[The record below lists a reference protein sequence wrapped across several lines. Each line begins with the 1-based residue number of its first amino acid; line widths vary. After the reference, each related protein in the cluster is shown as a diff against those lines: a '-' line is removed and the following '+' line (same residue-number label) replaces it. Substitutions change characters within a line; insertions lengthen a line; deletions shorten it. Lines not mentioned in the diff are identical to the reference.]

1 MSTLYKYE
9 TSHFLA
15 RNVFVST
22 LFALCCVCS
31 YSNTSFSL
39 NSFEYFDIKNA
50 PPKLNFICP
59 PLGVYFIFRAALF
72 YILKIRYTFLMRKFQ
87 VVSPYQPSGDQ
98 GEAIEK
104 LSAGF
109 LAGDRFQTLKGV
121 TGSGKTFTMAKIIEK
136 VQRPTLII
144 SHNKTL
150 SAQLFREF
158 KSFFPNNAVEY
169 FVSYYD
175 YYQPEAYVPARDL
188 YIEKDASINDE
199 IDKLRLAATYSLM
212 ERRDVIV
219 VATVSC
225 IYGLGMPDLYK
236 DMRVHIEKGEI
247 LDLRKFER
255 DLASIQY
262 QRNDMVLDRGN
273 FRVRG
278 DVIEVYPPYM
288 ETDTAYRIELDFD
301 EVARIL
307 RFNVL
312 NRATEEELDEMQFY
326 PAKHFVVPHETLVSA
341 TERIQKELEERVE
354 TLQTAGKMI
363 EAERLKTRTTYDIE
377 MMKEMGYC
385 SGIENY
391 SGPISGR
398 KTGEPPATL
407 LHYFPDDFLCLID
420 EAHVTVPQI
429 GAMYEGDRS
438 RKQNLIDFG
447 FRLPSALDNRPL
459 KADEFWKKMNQV
471 IYVTATPRV
480 EEIKQS
486 TQVVEQIIRPTGLLD
501 PIIDVRPSEGQMED
515 IYKEVKAR
523 IEKGERSLILT
534 LTKKMAEDLTDYLL
548 GLNLKVKYIHSEIDT
563 FERVEILKS
572 LRVGEIDVLIGINL
586 LREGI
591 DLPEVSFIAILDADK
606 IGFLR
611 STTSLI
617 QIVGRAARNENGM
630 VVMYAD
636 NLTPAIKETVSETK
650 RRREIQQKYN
660 EEHGITPHTVSKAVQ
675 DILVRQQA
683 NAEEEAEIELG
694 VLKKSANLFDPKQRK
709 KLIDA
714 LKKQMSDYADRLE
727 YEQAAAVRDQIS
739 EIERTYGNGK

>member
-1 MSTLYKYE
+1 
-9 TSHFLA
+9 
-15 RNVFVST
+15 
-22 LFALCCVCS
+22 
-31 YSNTSFSL
+31 
-39 NSFEYFDIKNA
+39 
-50 PPKLNFICP
+50 
-59 PLGVYFIFRAALF
+59 
-72 YILKIRYTFLMRKFQ
+72 MRKFK
-87 VVSPYQPSGDQ
+87 VESPYQPSGDQ
-98 GEAIEK
+98 GQAIEK
-104 LSAGF
+104 LSEGF
-109 LAGDRFQTLKGV
+109 FQGNKYQTLKGV

-150 SAQLFREF
+150 SAQLYREF

-175 YYQPEAYVPARDL
+175 YYQPEAYIPSRDL
-188 YIEKDASINDE
+188 FIEKDASINRE
-199 IDKLRLAATYSLM
+199 IDAFRLKATYSLM
-212 ERRDVIV
+212 ERRDAIVI
-219 VATVSC
+219 ATVSC

-236 DMRVHIEKGEI
+236 EMRVHIEKGEI
-247 LDLRKFER
+247 FDSRKFGLEMNQ
-255 DLASIQY
+255 IQY
-262 QRNDMVLDRGN
+262 QRNDMVLERGN
-273 FRVRG
+273 FRIRG
-278 DVIEVYPPYM
+278 DVIEVFPPYM

-301 EVARIL
+301 EIATIK

-312 NRATEEELDEMQFY
+312 TREVEEEMDEIQFY
-326 PAKHFVVPHETLVSA
+326 PAKHFVVTQERLNET
-341 TERIQKELEERVE
+341 TEKILKEMEEQVDFF
-354 TLQTAGKMI
+354 QSQGKLL
-363 EAERLKTRTTYDIE
+363 EAERIKTRTTLDVE

-398 KTGEPPATL
+398 QRGEPPATL

-459 KADEFWKKMNQV
+459 KFEEFEKKLNQV
-471 IYVTATPRV
+471 IYVTATPR
-480 EEIKQS
+480 EQEIKQS
-486 TQVVEQIIRPTGLLD
+486 SQIVEQIIRPTGLLD
-501 PIIDVRPSEGQMED
+501 PIIDIRPSENQMAD
-515 IYKEVKAR
+515 IYKEVKER

-534 LTKKMAEDLTDYLL
+534 LTKKMAEDLTEYLL
-548 GLNLKVKYIHSEIDT
+548 NLNLKVKYIHSEIDT

-572 LRVGEIDVLIGINL
+572 LRTGEIDVLIGINL

-617 QIVGRAARNENGM
+617 QIIGRAARNENGK

-636 NLTPAIKETVSETK
+636 VMTPAIKEAVSETK

-675 DILVRQQA
+675 DILSRQQKE
-683 NAEEEAEIELG
+683 AEESTEIELS
-694 VLKKSANLFDPKQRK
+694 VLKKNANLFDAKQRK
-709 KLIDA
+709 KLIEA
-714 LKKQMSDYADRLE
+714 LKKEMSECADRFE
-727 YEQAAAVRDQIS
+727 YEKAITLREQIK
-739 EIERTYGNGK
+739 EIEATYGK

>member
-1 MSTLYKYE
+1 
-9 TSHFLA
+9 
-15 RNVFVST
+15 
-22 LFALCCVCS
+22 
-31 YSNTSFSL
+31 
-39 NSFEYFDIKNA
+39 
-50 PPKLNFICP
+50 
-59 PLGVYFIFRAALF
+59 
-72 YILKIRYTFLMRKFQ
+72 MRKFE

-98 GEAIEK
+98 GQAIDK
-104 LSAGF
+104 LSEGF
-109 LAGDRFQTLKGV
+109 LRGDRYQTLKGI

-150 SAQLFREF
+150 SAQLYREF

-188 YIEKDASINDE
+188 YIEKDAAVNKE
-199 IDKLRLAATYSLM
+199 IDALRLKATYSLM

-236 DMRVHIEKGEI
+236 EMRVHIEKGEI
-247 LDLRKFER
+247 LDTRKFER

-262 QRNDMVLDRGN
+262 KRNDMVLDRGN

-278 DVIEVYPPYM
+278 DIIEVYPPYM

-301 EVARIL
+301 EISSIK
-307 RFNVL
+307 RFNVIT
-312 NRATEEELDEMQFY
+312 RETEEVLDEMQFY
-326 PAKHFVVPHETLVSA
+326 PAKHFVVPHDALVSA
-341 TERIQKELEERVE
+341 TDRIQQEMEERVE
-354 TLQTAGKMI
+354 TLTAAGKLL

-398 KTGEPPATL
+398 KRGEPPATL

-420 EAHVTVPQI
+420 EAHVSVPQI

-459 KADEFWKKMNQV
+459 KFEEFEKKLNQV
-471 IYVTATPRV
+471 IYVTATPRK
-480 EEIKQS
+480 EEIAQS

-501 PIIDVRPSEGQMED
+501 PIIDVRPTEGQMED

-548 GLNLKVKYIHSEIDT
+548 GLKMKVKYIHSEIDT

-572 LRVGEIDVLIGINL
+572 LRTGEIDVLIGINL

-636 NLTPAIKETVSETK
+636 GITPAMKETVEETK
-650 RRREIQQKYN
+650 RRRTIQQKYN

-675 DILVRQQA
+675 DILVRQQKD
-683 NAEEEAEIELG
+683 AEENAEIELNL
-694 VLKKSANLFDPKQRK
+694 LKKNANLFDAKQRK
-709 KLIDA
+709 KLIEA
-714 LKKQMSDYADRLE
+714 LKKEMSDCAERLE
-727 YEQAAAVRDQIS
+727 YEQAAVIRDQIQ
-739 EIERTYGNGK
+739 EIERTYGK

>member
-1 MSTLYKYE
+1 M
-9 TSHFLA
+9 
-15 RNVFVST
+15 RNFKV
-22 LFALCCVCS
+22 
-31 YSNTSFSL
+31 
-39 NSFEYFDIKNA
+39 I
-50 PPKLNFICP
+50 
-59 PLGVYFIFRAALF
+59 
-72 YILKIRYTFLMRKFQ
+72 
-87 VVSPYQPSGDQ
+87 SPYEPSGDQ
-98 GEAIEK
+98 GNAIEK
-104 LSAGF
+104 LSEGF
-109 LAGDRFQTLKGV
+109 LRGDKYQTLKGV

-136 VQRPTLII
+136 VQKPTLII

-150 SAQLFREF
+150 SAQLYREF

-236 DMRVHIEKGEI
+236 EMRVHIEKGDI
-247 LDLRKFER
+247 FNLKKFEH
-255 DLASIQY
+255 DLVSIQY
-262 QRNDMVLDRGN
+262 TRNDMVLDRGN
-273 FRVRG
+273 FRIRG
-278 DVIEVYPPYM
+278 DTIEVYPPYM

-301 EVARIL
+301 QIDKIK
-307 RFNVL
+307 RFNVIT
-312 NRATEEELDEMQFY
+312 REIEEELDEMQFY
-326 PAKHFVVPHETLVSA
+326 PAKHFVVPHDALLSA
-341 TERIQKELEERVE
+341 TERIEKELEERVE
-354 TLQTAGKMI
+354 SLNAVGKLL
-363 EAERLKTRTTYDIE
+363 EAERLKTRTTYDLE

-398 KTGEPPATL
+398 KSGEPPATL

-459 KADEFWKKMNQV
+459 KFEEFEKKLNQV
-471 IYVTATPRV
+471 IYVTATPR
-480 EEIKQS
+480 EQEIKQS
-486 TQVVEQIIRPTGLLD
+486 TQVIEQIIRPTGLLD
-501 PIIDVRPSEGQMED
+501 PIIDIRPSEGQMED
-515 IYKEVKAR
+515 IYKEVKSR

-572 LRVGEIDVLIGINL
+572 LRLGEIDVLIGINL

-617 QIVGRAARNENGM
+617 QIVGRAARNQNGT

-636 NLTPAIKETVSETK
+636 NITPAIKETVSETK
-650 RRREIQQKYN
+650 RRRSIQEQYN
-660 EEHGITPHTVSKAVQ
+660 KEHGITPHTVNKAVQ
-675 DILVRQQA
+675 DILIRQQKD
-683 NAEEEAEIELG
+683 AEENTEVELSM
-694 VLKKSANLFDPKQRK
+694 LKKNANLFNPKQRK

-714 LKKQMSDYADRLE
+714 LKKEMSLCSDRLE
-727 YEQAAAVRDQIS
+727 YEQASAIRDQIT
-739 EIERTYGNGK
+739 EIENKFK